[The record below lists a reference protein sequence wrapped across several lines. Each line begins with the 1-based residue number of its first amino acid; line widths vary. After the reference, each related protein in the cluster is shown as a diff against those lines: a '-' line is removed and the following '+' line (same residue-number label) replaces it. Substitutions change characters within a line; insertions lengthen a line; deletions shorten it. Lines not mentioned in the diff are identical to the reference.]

1 MRSPWWRRNIGWVI
15 ALIPL
20 LICATLACSQR
31 TFNQYLPRNP
41 LNRIETQPRQ
51 GTLHQRYTESG
62 TAFSLDVTVSVR
74 DVQAVD
80 QHENVRADTGAQ
92 LWRVDLDFEA
102 EPDQVLVGCTAE
114 LETDG
119 VRYGGGGGKIAAS
132 NNGLSPSNS
141 QTCTPSDTPGP
152 SFDLDGTTLIET
164 TPPRPRNWSIS
175 LTFALPTGVTPQAL
189 RLSWY
194 APDYLYIP
202 L

>member
-31 TFNQYLPRNP
+31 ALNQYLPRNT

-119 VRYGGGGGKIAAS
+119 VRY
-132 NNGLSPSNS
+132 
-141 QTCTPSDTPGP
+141 
-152 SFDLDGTTLIET
+152 
-164 TPPRPRNWSIS
+164 R
-175 LTFALPTGVTPQAL
+175 L
-189 RLSWY
+189 R
-194 APDYLYIP
+194 
-202 L
+202 